1 MKGRGMKRKQRCMLL
16 ALVGCLL
23 SCASLWGQATATA
36 SLQGTVEDN
45 TGAVINKAE
54 VTITSRETGAV
65 RAATTNE
72 AGEYRFDVLSA
83 GVYSIKATA
92 AGFASAQ
99 AKDVEVLVGRTA
111 TQNFLLK
118 PGAVSETVE
127 VTATAPLVDATKTDV
142 STNITQE
149 QVSELPMIG
158 RDIADLAY
166 LAPGVRASGDVLRSN
181 QEPLL
186 DLVGERA
193 GRPT

>member
-1 MKGRGMKRKQRCMLL
+1 MLL

-193 GRPT
+193 GRPQRERDRQRRRQ